1 MLSKLKNT
9 LDARYG
15 KDWPEMELETI
26 SLDLGHVLT
35 PAMLSQLSVLKGLA
49 HNPHL
54 FETDASYFLRFV
66 EAANGHYVDPTV
78 VYMPNSLELA
88 WGLYEL
94 KRIVPGIEF
103 SHAITRICHYILS
116 DEGYGS
122 APPPFDFI
130 TEPFENQWETPE
142 AARNKAEAI
151 RLYGL
156 AMERL

>member
-1 MLSKLKNT
+1 MLSKLKAT

-15 KDWPEMELETI
+15 KDWPELEPETI
-26 SLDLGHVLT
+26 SLDLGRVLT
-35 PAMLSQLSVLKGLA
+35 PAMLSQLTVLRAVG

-54 FETDASYFLRFV
+54 FETDASYFLRFI

-103 SHAITRICHYILS
+103 GHAIERISHYILS

-130 TEPFENQWETPE
+130 TEPFENQWETAE
-142 AARNKAEAI
+142 DKANKAEAI